1 MASTNHTP
9 PVQTP
14 ASQPANST
22 TITEIACLALRRRPV
37 SVIVDRA
44 MSANKC
50 IFQCGNEPDLILLS
64 TNRGTPRT
72 FACVCGMPG
81 SAGHNFYKVYNMT
94 ECQIP
99 CMDSLPA
106 GSVKDRC
113 GGFTDVK
120 IQQLW
125 SVYHVKYPPKNS
137 SLKGASDT
145 ILLPTETTTSIAD
158 SIFESDYPTSSLASG
173 VEIFSSTAPPQQT
186 DGGETGAPIGA
197 GPTSA
202 LNDQTTTLNNGQRT
216 VLQPTA
222 TNSADSSFTMVTV
235 TDSGGR
241 IVVSTSWI
249 NPPRSIPSPVTVTDN
264 RGNMFTS
271 TTWIPA
277 LPASSPSLITVTDN
291 NGNIVTSTT
300 WLPVAVIASSPSPI
314 LVTDANGNIQTS
326 TTWIVPVQ
334 SKSATLPPVIGLTSV
349 NPAAPTGTVNP
360 SSFGSSPLIPVMIVA
375 FVVVLSLVGMTIY
388 QKQITRRRGSDRGVG
403 GMSALQTRLDED
415 NARGMTDPLTYNFD
429 DAFEGMPGLEALDSG
444 AGRPKLYKTIFA
456 GGGGDSSSYT
466 VVAASASGHRTSQI
480 MNSHMLS
487 SGNSRF
493 VGEFVCVCVCVC
505 FLFYFV
511 FKPCLNNKKS
521 VLIILGASSP
531 EELPNLEEGV
541 IYYGGGGGGH
551 KSPEFSNPSQLSRAM
566 PVVVVAPEDP
576 LPDFPQQSSPIPSRA
591 ESSRSLH
598 KSMLRLFKKK

>member
-1 MASTNHTP
+1 
-9 PVQTP
+9 
-14 ASQPANST
+14 
-22 TITEIACLALRRRPV
+22 
-37 SVIVDRA
+37 
-44 MSANKC
+44 MSANRC
-50 IFQCGNEPDLILLS
+50 IIHCGNDPDFILLS

-72 FACVCGMPG
+72 FACLCAMP

-99 CMDSLPA
+99 CMDFVP
-106 GSVKDRC
+106 GSQVREPVNDRC

-120 IQQLW
+120 LQQLW
-125 SVYHVKYPPKNS
+125 SVYHIRYPPKNS
-137 SLKGASDT
+137 SLKNT
-145 ILLPTETTTSIAD
+145 ILLPTETTTTTTNIAVSIL
-158 SIFESDYPTSSLASG
+158 ESDYPTSFLTSG
-173 VEIFSSTAPPQQT
+173 VETTTAAPPQT
-186 DGGETGAPIGA
+186 GGETGPPIGV
-197 GPTSA
+197 GPTSS
-202 LNDQTTTLNNGQRT
+202 LNDQTTTLSNGQIS

-222 TNSADSSFTMVTV
+222 TNSAASSFTMVTV

-241 IVVSTSWI
+241 IVASTSWI

-277 LPASSPSLITVTDN
+277 LPAASSPSLITVTDN

-300 WLPVAVIASSPSPI
+300 WLPVIAVAIASSPSPT

-326 TTWIVPVQ
+326 TTWVPVVP
-334 SKSATLPPVIGLTSV
+334 SKSATATLPPVIGLTSV

-375 FVVVLSLVGMTIY
+375 FVVVLSIVGMTIY

-429 DAFEGMPGLEALDSG
+429 DAFEGMPGLEPLDSG
-444 AGRPKLYKTIFA
+444 AGRPKLYKTIFV
-456 GGGGDSSSYT
+456 GDSSYT
-466 VVAASASGHRTSQI
+466 VAASASGHRTSQI

-493 VGEFVCVCVCVC
+493 VG
-505 FLFYFV
+505 
-511 FKPCLNNKKS
+511 
-521 VLIILGASSP
+521 ASSP
-531 EELPNLEEGV
+531 EELPHLEEGV
-541 IYYGGGGGGH
+541 IYYGGRGGGGGGH

-566 PVVVVAPEDP
+566 PVIAPEDP
-576 LPDFPQQSSPIPSRA
+576 LPDLPQQSSPIPSRA

-598 KSMLRLFKKK
+598 KSVLRLFKKK